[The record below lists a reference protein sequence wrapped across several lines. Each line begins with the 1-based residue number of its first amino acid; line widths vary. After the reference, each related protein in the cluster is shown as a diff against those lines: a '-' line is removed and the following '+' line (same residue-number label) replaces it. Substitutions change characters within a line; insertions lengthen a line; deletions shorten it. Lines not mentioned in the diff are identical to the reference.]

1 MANQND
7 NPTVADL
14 DLSGIE
20 GFGDG
25 TLVDETPITV
35 PVDDTP
41 VEAPE
46 AEAPVADASPVDDGP
61 ISWSSMEKLI
71 PEPLHED
78 LKPVVEEWRRQY
90 ERVLDETMPYRQ
102 YSDKGISAHD
112 MELAINIQQALLSDP
127 KRFYEG
133 LGETYGWNQQA
144 QAAAPTLAQ
153 QYAAMGQ
160 AQPAPAAAGA
170 QSEWDSFFG
179 EATPEQQAA
188 MAADPRLLQAIE
200 AQQARLDQ
208 LEAMQQEAIQSQQ
221 QAQVAEMGRQQ
232 LEGELAGLESKYGKF
247 DRAEVVKRAI
257 ANASAGQDPSVA
269 KAFHELKDYE
279 DRLRKQF
286 VSSRP
291 PKVMGSGTGVQPP
304 VPTDLSTDDLKR
316 EAALALA
323 IRLGADSPSNYQR

>member
-25 TLVDETPITV
+25 TLVDESPI
-35 PVDDTP
+35 DAESYES

-46 AEAPVADASPVDDGP
+46 SEVESSDYDSVEYDDGP
-61 ISWSSMEKLI
+61 ISWSSVEGLV

-78 LKPVVEEWRRQY
+78 LRPMVEEWRRQY
-90 ERVLDETMPYRQ
+90 ERVLDETSPYRQ
-102 YSDKGISAHD
+102 YADAGISTQD
-112 MELAINIQQALLSDP
+112 MDLAIQIQQALLSDP
-127 KRFYEG
+127 KAFYDN
-133 LGETYGWNQQA
+133 LGRTYGWADQQQA
-144 QAAAPTLAQ
+144 NIAQ
-153 QYAAMGQ
+153 QYAQYAQQ
-160 AQPAPAAAGA
+160 AAPAPAAGA
-170 QSEWDSFFG
+170 ANEWDSFFG
-179 EATPEQQAA
+179 EEQPQGEAPQVDQRLLYAIEQQQQ
-188 MAADPRLLQAIE
+188 RLAQLEEMQYQQAE
-200 AQQARLDQ
+200 AQR
-208 LEAMQQEAIQSQQ
+208 
-221 QAQVAEMGRQQ
+221 QAQIEDFGRQQ
-232 LEGELAGLESKYGKF
+232 LEGELAGIEAKYGQF

-257 ANASAGQDPSVA
+257 ANASSGGDPSVMR
-269 KAFHELKDYE
+269 AFHELKDYE
-279 DRLRKQF
+279 DRLRRQF
-286 VSSRP
+286 VSTRP

>member
-46 AEAPVADASPVDDGP
+46 ADAPVADASPVDDGP

-90 ERVLDETMPYRQ
+90 ERVLDETQPYRA
-102 YSDKGISAHD
+102 YSDQGVSAKD
-112 MELAINIQQALLSDP
+112 IELAISIQQALISDP
-127 KRFYEG
+127 KKFYEG

-160 AQPAPAAAGA
+160 AQPKPAAPA
-170 QSEWDSFFG
+170 SEWDSFFG
-179 EATPEQQAA
+179 EEATPEQQAA
-188 MAADPRLLQAIE
+188 MAADPRLLAAIE

-208 LEAMQQEAIQSQQ
+208 LEQMQQ
-221 QAQVAEMGRQQ
+221 QAIQTQQQEQAMAAGRAQ
-232 LEGELAGLESKYGKF
+232 LEGELANLESKYGQF

-291 PKVMGSGTGVQPP
+291 PKVMGSGTGIQPP
-304 VPTDLSTDDLKR
+304 VPADLSTDDLKR

-323 IRLGADSPSNYQR
+323 IRLGADSPTSYQR

>member
-25 TLVDETPITV
+25 TLVDETPITA

-46 AEAPVADASPVDDGP
+46 AEAPAAEASPVDDGP

-102 YSDKGISAHD
+102 YSEKGISAHD
-112 MELAINIQQALLSDP
+112 MELAIQIQQALLQDP

-133 LGETYGWNQQA
+133 LGETYGWNQQPTA
-144 QAAAPTLAQ
+144 PTQPYVQAPAPAAAP
-153 QYAAMGQ
+153 
-160 AQPAPAAAGA
+160 AAGA

-188 MAADPRLLQAIE
+188 MAADPRLLAAIE

-208 LEAMQQEAIQSQQ
+208 LEQMQQ
-221 QAQVAEMGRQQ
+221 QAIESQKQAQIAEAGRQQ
-232 LEGELAGLESKYGKF
+232 LEGELAGLEAKYGKF

-269 KAFHELKDYE
+269 KAFHEMKDYE

-286 VSSRP
+286 VASRP
-291 PKVMGSGTGVQPP
+291 PKVMGSGTGIQPP
-304 VPTDLSTDDLKR
+304 VPADLSTEDAKR

-323 IRLGADSPSNYQR
+323 IRLGADNPTAYQR

>member
-25 TLVDETPITV
+25 TLVDETPITA

-61 ISWSSMEKLI
+61 ISWASMEKLI
-71 PEPLHED
+71 PEPLHEE

-90 ERVLDETMPYRQ
+90 ERVLDETQPYRQ
-102 YSDKGISAHD
+102 YSQKGISAHD

-133 LGETYGWNQQA
+133 LGETYGWNQQPAPTTQPYMQAPAPTAAPA
-144 QAAAPTLAQ
+144 QAN
-153 QYAAMGQ
+153 
-160 AQPAPAAAGA
+160 
-170 QSEWDSFFG
+170 EWDSFFG
-179 EATPEQQAA
+179 ENATPEAQAA

-208 LEAMQQEAIQSQQ
+208 LEQMQQQAIQAQQ

-232 LEGELAGLESKYGKF
+232 LEGELAGLEAKYGQF

-286 VSSRP
+286 VATRP

-304 VPTDLSTDDLKR
+304 VPTDLSTDDAKR

>member
-25 TLVDETPITV
+25 TLVDESPITA
-35 PVDDTP
+35 PEDDAP

-46 AEAPVADASPVDDGP
+46 EVTLEDASSTVDDGP
-61 ISWSSMEKLI
+61 ISWASMEKLI

-102 YSDKGISAHD
+102 YSEKGISAHD
-112 MELAINIQQALLSDP
+112 MELAINIQQALLQDP
-127 KRFYEG
+127 KRFYDG
-133 LGETYGWNQQA
+133 LGETYGWNQQP
-144 QAAAPTLAQ
+144 QQPAPTLAQ

-160 AQPAPAAAGA
+160 AQPKPAAPA
-170 QSEWDSFFG
+170 SEWDSFFG
-179 EATPEQQAA
+179 EDATPEQQAA
-188 MAADPRLLQAIE
+188 MAADPRLLAAIE

-208 LEAMQQEAIQSQQ
+208 LEQMQQQAVQAQQ
-221 QAQVAEMGRQQ
+221 QAQIEAVGRQQ
-232 LEGELAGLESKYGKF
+232 LEGELAGLEAKYGKF

-286 VSSRP
+286 VSARP
-291 PKVMGSGTGVQPP
+291 PKVMGSGTGIQPP
-304 VPTDLSTDDLKR
+304 VPTDLSTEDAKR

-323 IRLGADSPSNYQR
+323 IRLGADSPTSYQR